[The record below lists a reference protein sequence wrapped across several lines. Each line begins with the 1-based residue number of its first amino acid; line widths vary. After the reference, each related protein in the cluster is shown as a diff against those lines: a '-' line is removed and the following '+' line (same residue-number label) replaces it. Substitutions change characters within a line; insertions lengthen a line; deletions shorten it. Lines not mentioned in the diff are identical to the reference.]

1 MRPLPCLLAV
11 VTLLGAAC
19 RRPPP
24 PEPPPVIAAAV
35 VNGQPIPVPTLQRE
49 LDRLRRG
56 AGGEAA
62 PVEAKEVPEL
72 ARALLGPLIDRTLLN
87 QRAREAGVVVSDVD
101 VQREIDRL
109 AESSAQGGQ
118 AFDERLRL
126 DGLTADGLAAE
137 IRERLLGEKFVA
149 SKVPPQPTVTKDDAR
164 AYYEAH
170 LADYQQPDAVH
181 AWQIVVSSAEEA
193 KSLLDQLRNGATF
206 EELAKKKSESPDGKN
221 GGDLG
226 FFSRGTMPK
235 VFDDAC
241 FSLRV
246 GALSGVVASPYG
258 YHLFRITEK
267 RSAHRRPFEEVR
279 AEIERRLTAERR
291 AAAERKFL
299 DDLRAQAKV
308 QVNEAQLS
316 TLR

>member
-1 MRPLPCLLAV
+1 V
-11 VTLLGAAC
+11 V
-19 RRPPP
+19 
-24 PEPPPVIAAAV
+24 AAAV
-35 VNGQPIPVPTLQRE
+35 VNGQPILVPTLQRE

-87 QRAREAGVVVSDVD
+87 QRAREAGIAVSDVD

-109 AESSAQGGQ
+109 AESAQQGGQ
-118 AFDERLRL
+118 GFDERLKL
-126 DGLTADGLAAE
+126 DGLTADGLAVE
-137 IRERLLGEKFVA
+137 IRERLLGERFVA
-149 SKVPPQPTVTKDDAR
+149 SRVAPQPAVTKEEAR
-164 AYYEAH
+164 AFYEAH
-170 LADYQQPDAVH
+170 RSEFEQPDAVH
-181 AWQIVVSSAEEA
+181 AFQIVVSSAEEA

-206 EELAKKKSESPDGKN
+206 EELAKKKSESPDGKR

-258 YHLFRITEK
+258 YHLFKITEK
-267 RSAHRRPFEEVR
+267 RAARRRPFEEAR
-279 AEIERRLTAERR
+279 AELERRLMTERR

-299 DDLRAQAKV
+299 DELRAQAKV

-316 TLR
+316 ALR